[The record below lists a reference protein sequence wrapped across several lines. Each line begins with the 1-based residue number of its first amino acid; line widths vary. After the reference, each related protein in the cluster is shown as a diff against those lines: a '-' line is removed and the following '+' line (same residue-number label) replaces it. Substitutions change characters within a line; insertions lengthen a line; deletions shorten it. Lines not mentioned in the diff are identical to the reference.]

1 MRKAYSL
8 GLALL
13 VAAAAFAVTPAAE
26 AKKTVLTQ
34 GDKRDWHVTADQ
46 DSDAPLRDYAILYD
60 AGGTDGSVAVIGIP
74 SMRTYRHIKCGVDM
88 HNFPFSGSNAG
99 NNNGSPDGKYLYVSD
114 KGADT
119 VLEVNLQTAWVER
132 IFALPKPFGIHHS
145 AAMSPNGKYIYCTG
159 ELTGRMLKMRLADG
173 ATTVLEIPPAPS
185 APDYPDTSKDGRY
198 VFAGNYYHSAVM
210 VFSQDPFK
218 LIKEIPVGK
227 NPHGTN
233 VSPTNRMVAVCDKLS
248 ATLSII
254 DVEKLKVHKVIPT
267 GAGPLHNQFDTLGKY
282 VYQSCFVSD
291 STSKLDTQ
299 RMQLVDEFPIHY
311 RVGHNSIAPDNAYYV
326 SQNKFSTGLFTPT
339 GIIFAVNFELQ
350 DIDETSPTYG
360 KTVKLIPVDGEPH
373 ESRIMF
379 STYIQRWNSGKGE
392 ELFSKGYDLGD
403 YHVSFDK
410 GPGLNSKQ
418 RPQLEPIHVGN
429 SSRQWIPR
437 DDGKPGVTK
446 EGDVYVVRVKG
457 FSYGYVPRFI
467 HVPKGAKVRMIFTN
481 IDKAAGLTKNPDVTM
496 GITAA
501 GYYGPRTMLF
511 GVRGMSVL
519 GEFVADKAGEFE
531 YYCQQFCGPLHL
543 EMRGTLFVDPPGQQ
557 ASQSVGDYD
566 EISKQEQMLDPREHQ
581 WIVGTNKLRNKL
593 NEGNE
598 PVI

>member
-13 VAAAAFAVTPAAE
+13 VAAATFAVSPTAE

-34 GDKRDWHVTADQ
+34 ADKRDWHVTAEQ

-60 AGGTDGSVAVIGIP
+60 AGGTDGSLGVIGIP

-99 NNNGSPDGKYLYVSD
+99 NNNGTPDGKYLYVSD

-185 APDYPDTSKDGRY
+185 APDYPDTSKDGKY
-198 VFAGNYYHSAVM
+198 VFSGNYYHSAVM

-233 VSPTNRMVAVCDKLS
+233 VSPTNRQVAVCDKLS
-248 ATLSII
+248 ATLSLI
-254 DVEKLKVHKVIPT
+254 DVETLKVYKVIPV

-282 VYQSCFVSD
+282 DYLSCFVSD
-291 STSKLDTQ
+291 STSKIDIQ
-299 RMQLVDEFPIHY
+299 RAQLVDEFPIHY
-311 RVGHNSIAPDNAYYV
+311 RQGHNSIAPDNAYYV

-350 DIDETSPTYG
+350 DIDETSATYG

-373 ESRIMF
+373 EGRQIFAS
-379 STYIQRWNSGKGE
+379 YLQRWNTGKGE
-392 ELFSKGYDLGD
+392 EIFTKGYDLGD
-403 YHVSFDK
+403 VHVSFDK
-410 GPGLNSKQ
+410 GPGVGAAT
-418 RPQLEPIHVGN
+418 RPQLEPIHVGS
-429 SSRQWIPR
+429 SSRHWILR

-446 EGDVYVVRVKG
+446 EGDVHVVRVKA

-467 HVPKGAKVRMIFTN
+467 HVPKGAKVRMILTN

-496 GITAA
+496 GLTVA
-501 GYYGPRTMLF
+501 GYYGPRTMQF
-511 GVRGMSVL
+511 AVRGMSVVN
-519 GEFVADKAGEFE
+519 EFVADKAGEFE

-543 EMRGTLFVDPPGQQ
+543 EMRGTFFVDPPGQQ
-557 ASQSVGDYD
+557 ASQSIGDYD
-566 EISKQEQMLDPREHQ
+566 DVSKQEQMLDHHEHR